1 MNFTLRALLCVSVLG
16 ASASAQADGP
26 IDYPSYDDVDP
37 SQVAQADPSQIAGR
51 ARRLYI
57 DELGKGMPALVRLL
71 VESSRAALSKPADH
85 QTAQRRRPVQ
95 QVVKERARPDSHP
108 PSQRLPR
115 RKTRRSAS
123 TDGCDSGRSSA
134 RSEAAA
140 VAYGWPRPRVRS
152 RPARTPGSSPG
163 GW

>member
-71 VESSRAALSKPADH
+71 VESSRAALSKPADITGESVKATMPEMN
-85 QTAQRRRPVQ
+85 TAP
-95 QVVKERARPDSHP
+95 A
-108 PSQRLPR
+108 
-115 RKTRRSAS
+115 
-123 TDGCDSGRSSA
+123 
-134 RSEAAA
+134 
-140 VAYGWPRPRVRS
+140 RVRANS
-152 RPARTPGSSPG
+152 RKSEPVKPP
-163 GW
+163 